1 MTSQHTA
8 DYPTLQEVLR
18 LPVFAG
24 CTVCGGAAGLGRRV
38 SGVNL
43 TDTPDYARWL
53 AQGELLITT
62 GFAIADDP
70 QAVDALLPTA
80 AEKGLSG
87 VGIKPGRYL
96 PSPLPA
102 ALAEKAD
109 RLGLPLLQLPT
120 DMRFAELADAV
131 SREIARRRI
140 PAEQERQLA
149 VLLHHLISGAP
160 LSEAMERQAAESGI
174 HLECP
179 HILMWIQADAPE
191 LQRRS
196 WLHEVEERYRALG
209 ADMWGALS
217 EDGFLL
223 ALEADDL
230 FALEMPL
237 RRGDGGLCRRP
248 RRYLRRQPPLRRY
261 GGFSESR
268 PQCPHGAPHGGAN
281 GNTLRD
287 RRPSGGGTAAGGIL
301 PGGNGRLYPSAA
313 GNAPAAAR
321 AAAARAAGH
330 AGELAA
336 LYGQPAPD
344 GAGAAPALQH
354 RELPAPAAMVAA
366 GGRSGRSDEA
376 IGIGNG
382 PVSVPVQ
389 AHIKE

>member
-43 TDTPDYARWL
+43 TDTPDYAHWL

-96 PSPLPA
+96 PGPLPA

-179 HILMWIQADAPE
+179 HILLRIRADAPE

-196 WLHEVEERYRALG
+196 WLHEVEERCRALG
-209 ADMWGALS
+209 ADMWGALL
-217 EDGFLL
+217 EDGLL
-223 ALEADDL
+223 LVLEADDL
-230 FALEMPL
+230 FALEIPL
-237 RRGDGGLCRRP
+237 RRVMADFAADHGVICGVSRP
-248 RRYLRRQPPLRRY
+248 Y
-261 GGFSESR
+261 GGTVGF
-268 PQCPHGAPHGGAN
+268 QKA
-281 GNTLRD
+281 D
-287 RRPSGGGTAAGGIL
+287 RS
-301 PGGNGRLYPSAA
+301 
-313 GNAPAAAR
+313 AR
-321 AAAARAAGH
+321 AALRMAARTETPCVTDDPAGVVRLLEESSPAETDAYIH
-330 AGELAA
+330 RQLGTLLRQPEPRRQELLDTLANWLRCMGNQRRMARELHLHYNTVSYRLQQLWMLLEADPVDPMKRLALETA
-336 LYGQPAPD
+336 LY
-344 GAGAAPALQH
+344 LYWY
-354 RELPAPAAMVAA
+354 R
-366 GGRSGRSDEA
+366 RT
-376 IGIGNG
+376 
-382 PVSVPVQ
+382 
-389 AHIKE
+389 

>member
-96 PSPLPA
+96 PSPLSA

-149 VLLHHLISGAP
+149 VLLHHLNSGAP

-174 HLECP
+174 HLKRP
-179 HILMWIQADAPE
+179 HILLRIRADAPE

-196 WLHEVEERYRALG
+196 WLHEVEERCRALG

-230 FALEMPL
+230 FTLEMPL
-237 RRGDGGLCRRP
+237 WQVMADFAAVHGVSCGV
-248 RRYLRRQPPLRRY
+248 
-261 GGFSESR
+261 SR
-268 PQCPHGAPHGGAN
+268 
-281 GNTLRD
+281 
-287 RRPSGGGTAAGGIL
+287 S
-301 PGGNGRLYPSAA
+301 
-313 GNAPAAAR
+313 
-321 AAAARAAGH
+321 
-330 AGELAA
+330 
-336 LYGQPAPD
+336 
-344 GAGAAPALQH
+344 
-354 RELPAPAAMVAA
+354 
-366 GGRSGRSDEA
+366 
-376 IGIGNG
+376 
-382 PVSVPVQ
+382 
-389 AHIKE
+389 

>member
-174 HLECP
+174 HLERP
-179 HILMWIQADAPE
+179 HTLLRIRADAPE

-196 WLHEVEERYRALG
+196 WLHEVEENCRALG

-230 FALEMPL
+230 FALEIPL
-237 RRGDGGLCRRP
+237 RRVMADFAAVHGVICGVSRP
-248 RRYLRRQPPLRRY
+248 Y
-261 GGFSESR
+261 GGTVGF
-268 PQCPHGAPHGGAN
+268 QKA
-281 GNTLRD
+281 D
-287 RRPSGGGTAAGGIL
+287 RS
-301 PGGNGRLYPSAA
+301 
-313 GNAPAAAR
+313 AR
-321 AAAARAAGH
+321 AALHMAARSEAPCVTDDPAGVVRLLEESSPAETDAYIH
-330 AGELAA
+330 RQLGTLLRQPEPRRQELLDTLASWLRCMGNQRQMARELHLHYNTVSYRLQQLWLLLEADPVDPMKRLALETA
-336 LYGQPAPD
+336 LY
-344 GAGAAPALQH
+344 LYWY
-354 RELPAPAAMVAA
+354 R
-366 GGRSGRSDEA
+366 R
-376 IGIGNG
+376 I
-382 PVSVPVQ
+382 
-389 AHIKE
+389 

>member
-96 PSPLPA
+96 PGPLPA

-196 WLHEVEERYRALG
+196 WLHEVEECCRALG

-237 RRGDGGLCRRP
+237 RRVMADFAADHGVICGVSRP
-248 RRYLRRQPPLRRY
+248 Y
-261 GGFSESR
+261 GGTVGF
-268 PQCPHGAPHGGAN
+268 QKA
-281 GNTLRD
+281 D
-287 RRPSGGGTAAGGIL
+287 RS
-301 PGGNGRLYPSAA
+301 
-313 GNAPAAAR
+313 AR
-321 AAAARAAGH
+321 AALRMAARTETPCVTDDPAGVVRLLEESSPV
-330 AGELAA
+330 GTLLRQPEPRRQELLDTLASWLRCMGNQRRMARELHLHYNTVSYRLQQLWLLLEADPVDPMKRLALETA
-336 LYGQPAPD
+336 LY
-344 GAGAAPALQH
+344 LY
-354 RELPAPAAMVAA
+354 RY
-366 GGRSGRSDEA
+366 RRT
-376 IGIGNG
+376 
-382 PVSVPVQ
+382 
-389 AHIKE
+389 

>member
-237 RRGDGGLCRRP
+237 RRVMADFAADHGVICGVSRP
-248 RRYLRRQPPLRRY
+248 Y
-261 GGFSESR
+261 GGTVGFQKADRSAR
-268 PQCPHGAPHGGAN
+268 AA
-281 GNTLRD
+281 LRMAARTETPCVTD
-287 RRPSGGGTAAGGIL
+287 DPAGGIL

>member
-18 LPVFAG
+18 LPMFAG

-96 PSPLPA
+96 PGPLPA

-179 HILMWIQADAPE
+179 HTLLRIRADAPE

-196 WLHEVEERYRALG
+196 WLHEAEECCRALG

-237 RRGDGGLCRRP
+237 WQVMADFAADHGVIC
-248 RRYLRRQPPLRRY
+248 

-268 PQCPHGAPHGGAN
+268 PQCPCGAPHGGAI
-281 GNTLRD
+281 GSTLRD

-321 AAAARAAGH
+321 AAAAGAAGH

-344 GAGAAPALQH
+344 GTGAAPALQH
-354 RELPAPAAMVAA
+354 RELPAPAAMDAA
-366 GGRSGRSDEA
+366 GGRSSRSDEA

-382 PVSVPVQ
+382 PVSVPVR

>member
-18 LPVFAG
+18 LPVFVG

-160 LSEAMERQAAESGI
+160 LSEEMERQAAESGI

-179 HILMWIQADAPE
+179 HTLLRIRADAPE

-196 WLHEVEERYRALG
+196 WLHEAEERCRALG
-209 ADMWGALS
+209 ADIWGALS

-237 RRGDGGLCRRP
+237 WQVMADFAADHGVICGV
-248 RRYLRRQPPLRRY
+248 
-261 GGFSESR
+261 SR
-268 PQCPHGAPHGGAN
+268 PYVGTMGFQKA
-281 GNTLRD
+281 D
-287 RRPSGGGTAAGGIL
+287 RS
-301 PGGNGRLYPSAA
+301 
-313 GNAPAAAR
+313 AR
-321 AAAARAAGH
+321 AALHMAARSEAPCVTDDPAGVVRLLEESSPAETDAYIH
-330 AGELAA
+330 RQLGTLLRQPEPRRQELLDTLASWLRCMGNQRRMARELHLHYNTVSYRLQQLWMLLEADPVDPMKRLALETA
-336 LYGQPAPD
+336 LY
-344 GAGAAPALQH
+344 LY
-354 RELPAPAAMVAA
+354 RY
-366 GGRSGRSDEA
+366 RRT
-376 IGIGNG
+376 
-382 PVSVPVQ
+382 
-389 AHIKE
+389 

>member
-174 HLECP
+174 HLERP
-179 HILMWIQADAPE
+179 HTLLRIRADAPE

-196 WLHEVEERYRALG
+196 WLHEVEENCRALG

-230 FALEMPL
+230 FALEIPL
-237 RRGDGGLCRRP
+237 RRVMADFAAVHGVICGVSRP
-248 RRYLRRQPPLRRY
+248 Y
-261 GGFSESR
+261 GGTVGF
-268 PQCPHGAPHGGAN
+268 QKA
-281 GNTLRD
+281 D
-287 RRPSGGGTAAGGIL
+287 RS
-301 PGGNGRLYPSAA
+301 
-313 GNAPAAAR
+313 AR
-321 AAAARAAGH
+321 AALHMAARSEAPCVTDDPAGVVRLLEESSPAETDAYIH
-330 AGELAA
+330 RQLGTLLRQPEPRRQELLDTLASWLRCMGNQRQMARELHLHYNTVSYRLQQLWLLLEADPVDPMKRLALETA
-336 LYGQPAPD
+336 LY
-344 GAGAAPALQH
+344 LY
-354 RELPAPAAMVAA
+354 RY
-366 GGRSGRSDEA
+366 RRT
-376 IGIGNG
+376 
-382 PVSVPVQ
+382 
-389 AHIKE
+389 

>member
-18 LPVFAG
+18 LPMFAG

-96 PSPLPA
+96 PGPLPA

-179 HILMWIQADAPE
+179 HILLRIRADAPE

-196 WLHEVEERYRALG
+196 WLHEAEECCRALG
-209 ADMWGALS
+209 ADMWGALL
-217 EDGFLL
+217 EDGLL
-223 ALEADDL
+223 LVLEADDL

-237 RRGDGGLCRRP
+237 RRVMADFAADHGVICGVSRPYGSTVGFQKADRSACAALRMAARTETPCVTDDPAGVVRLLEESSPAETDAYIHRQLGTLLRQPEP
-248 RRYLRRQPPLRRY
+248 RRQELLDTLASWLR
-261 GGFSESR
+261 
-268 PQCPHGAPHGGAN
+268 CM
-281 GNTLRD
+281 GNQRGMARELHLHYNTV
-287 RRPSGGGTAAGGIL
+287 SY
-301 PGGNGRLYPSAA
+301 RLQQLWMLLEADPVD
-313 GNAPAAAR
+313 PMKR
-321 AAAARAAGH
+321 
-330 AGELAA
+330 LALETA
-336 LYGQPAPD
+336 LY
-344 GAGAAPALQH
+344 LY
-354 RELPAPAAMVAA
+354 RY
-366 GGRSGRSDEA
+366 RRT
-376 IGIGNG
+376 
-382 PVSVPVQ
+382 
-389 AHIKE
+389 

>member
-96 PSPLPA
+96 PGPLPA
-102 ALAEKAD
+102 VLAEKAD

-179 HILMWIQADAPE
+179 HILMRIRADAPE

-196 WLHEVEERYRALG
+196 WLHEAEERCRALG

-217 EDGFLL
+217 EDGLLL

-237 RRGDGGLCRRP
+237 WQVMADFAADHGVICGVSRP
-248 RRYLRRQPPLRRY
+248 Y
-261 GGFSESR
+261 GGTVGF
-268 PQCPHGAPHGGAN
+268 QKA
-281 GNTLRD
+281 D
-287 RRPSGGGTAAGGIL
+287 RS
-301 PGGNGRLYPSAA
+301 
-313 GNAPAAAR
+313 AR
-321 AAAARAAGH
+321 AALRMAARTEAPCVTDDPAGAVRLLEESSPAETDAYIH
-330 AGELAA
+330 RQLGTLLRQPEPRRQELLDTLASRLRCMGNQRRMAREMHLHYNTVSYRLQQLWLLLEADPVDPMKRLALETA
-336 LYGQPAPD
+336 LY
-344 GAGAAPALQH
+344 LYWY
-354 RELPAPAAMVAA
+354 R
-366 GGRSGRSDEA
+366 RT
-376 IGIGNG
+376 
-382 PVSVPVQ
+382 
-389 AHIKE
+389 

>member
-8 DYPTLQEVLR
+8 DHPTLQEVLR
-18 LPVFAG
+18 LPMFAG

-179 HILMWIQADAPE
+179 HILLRIRADAPE

-196 WLHEVEERYRALG
+196 WLHEVEERCRALG

-217 EDGFLL
+217 EDGLL
-223 ALEADDL
+223 LVLEADDL
-230 FALEMPL
+230 FALEIPL
-237 RRGDGGLCRRP
+237 RRVMADFAADHGVICGVSRP
-248 RRYLRRQPPLRRY
+248 Y
-261 GGFSESR
+261 GGTVGF
-268 PQCPHGAPHGGAN
+268 QKA
-281 GNTLRD
+281 D
-287 RRPSGGGTAAGGIL
+287 RS
-301 PGGNGRLYPSAA
+301 
-313 GNAPAAAR
+313 AR
-321 AAAARAAGH
+321 AALRMAARTETPCVTDDPAGVVRLLEESSPAETDAYIH
-330 AGELAA
+330 RQLGTLLRQPEPRRQELLDTLASWLRCMSNQRRMARELHLHYNTVSYRLQQLWLLLEADPVDPMKRLALETA
-336 LYGQPAPD
+336 LY
-344 GAGAAPALQH
+344 LYWY
-354 RELPAPAAMVAA
+354 R
-366 GGRSGRSDEA
+366 RT
-376 IGIGNG
+376 
-382 PVSVPVQ
+382 
-389 AHIKE
+389 

>member
-1 MTSQHTA
+1 MRCC
-8 DYPTLQEVLR
+8 P
-18 LPVFAG
+18 
-24 CTVCGGAAGLGRRV
+24 RRQKKAC
-38 SGVNL
+38 
-43 TDTPDYARWL
+43 P
-53 AQGELLITT
+53 
-62 GFAIADDP
+62 
-70 QAVDALLPTA
+70 
-80 AEKGLSG
+80 G

-160 LSEAMERQAAESGI
+160 LSEEMERQAAESGI

-179 HILMWIQADAPE
+179 HILLRIRVDAPE

-196 WLHEVEERYRALG
+196 WLHEAEACCRALG
-209 ADMWGALS
+209 VDIWGALS
-217 EDGFLL
+217 EDGLLL

-237 RRGDGGLCRRP
+237 WQVMADFAAVHGVICGVSR
-248 RRYLRRQPPLRRY
+248 PLRRY
-261 GGFSESR
+261 GGLSESR
-268 PQCPHGAPHGGAN
+268 PQRPCGAPHGGAI
-281 GNTLRD
+281 GSTLRD

-321 AAAARAAGH
+321 AAAAGAAGH

-344 GAGAAPALQH
+344 GTGAAPALQH
-354 RELPAPAAMVAA
+354 RELPGSSSYGCCWRPIQSI
-366 GGRSGRSDEA
+366 R
-376 IGIGNG
+376 
-382 PVSVPVQ
+382 
-389 AHIKE
+389 

>member
-96 PSPLPA
+96 PGPLPA

-174 HLECP
+174 HLGCP
-179 HILMWIQADAPE
+179 HILMWIRADAPE

-196 WLHEVEERYRALG
+196 WLHEVEERCRALG

-230 FALEMPL
+230 FALEIPL
-237 RRGDGGLCRRP
+237 RRVMADFAADHGVICGVSRP
-248 RRYLRRQPPLRRY
+248 Y
-261 GGFSESR
+261 GGTVGFQKADRSAR
-268 PQCPHGAPHGGAN
+268 AA
-281 GNTLRD
+281 LRMAARTETPCVTD
-287 RRPSGGGTAAGGIL
+287 DPAGGGMAAGGIL

-321 AAAARAAGH
+321 AATARAAGH

-344 GAGAAPALQH
+344 GTGAAPALQH
-354 RELPAPAAMVAA
+354 RELPASAAMDAA

>member
-102 ALAEKAD
+102 VLAEKAD

-131 SREIARRRI
+131 SRMAARSEAPCVTDDPAGVVRLLEESS
-140 PAEQERQLA
+140 PAET
-149 VLLHHLISGAP
+149 
-160 LSEAMERQAAESGI
+160 EAI
-174 HLECP
+174 
-179 HILMWIQADAPE
+179 
-191 LQRRS
+191 
-196 WLHEVEERYRALG
+196 Y
-209 ADMWGALS
+209 
-217 EDGFLL
+217 
-223 ALEADDL
+223 
-230 FALEMPL
+230 
-237 RRGDGGLCRRP
+237 
-248 RRYLRRQPPLRRY
+248 
-261 GGFSESR
+261 
-268 PQCPHGAPHGGAN
+268 
-281 GNTLRD
+281 
-287 RRPSGGGTAAGGIL
+287 TAAV
-301 PGGNGRLYPSAA
+301 

-354 RELPAPAAMVAA
+354 RELPAPAVMVAA

>member
-179 HILMWIQADAPE
+179 HILMWIRADAPE

-196 WLHEVEERYRALG
+196 WLHEAEERCRALG

-217 EDGFLL
+217 EDGLL
-223 ALEADDL
+223 LVLEADDL
-230 FALEMPL
+230 FALEIPL
-237 RRGDGGLCRRP
+237 WQVMADFAAVHGVICGISRPYGGTVGFQKADRSAHAALHMAARTETPCVTDDPAGVVRLLEESSPAETDAYIHRQLGTLLRQPEP
-248 RRYLRRQPPLRRY
+248 RRQELLDTLASWLRFMGNQRRMARELHLHY
-261 GGFSESR
+261 
-268 PQCPHGAPHGGAN
+268 
-281 GNTLRD
+281 NTV
-287 RRPSGGGTAAGGIL
+287 SY
-301 PGGNGRLYPSAA
+301 RLQQLWMLLVADPVD
-313 GNAPAAAR
+313 PMKR
-321 AAAARAAGH
+321 
-330 AGELAA
+330 LALETA
-336 LYGQPAPD
+336 LY
-344 GAGAAPALQH
+344 LYRYRH
-354 RELPAPAAMVAA
+354 T
-366 GGRSGRSDEA
+366 
-376 IGIGNG
+376 
-382 PVSVPVQ
+382 
-389 AHIKE
+389 